1 MRIPG
6 ALLATI
12 QAQARDGYPFE
23 ICGIL
28 VGRKGQGV
36 CRVEEVVPVANREA
50 ESPRV
55 RYQIAPEDVVRVQR
69 QARESGLEIMGYYHS
84 HPDHP
89 ARPSETDRQLAAEG
103 LSHGIVHVIVG
114 VEPDRP
120 PEATAWIFEELS
132 GVFVEEPMVSG

>member
-1 MRIPG
+1 MKMPG

-12 QAQARDGYPFE
+12 QAQAREGYPFE

-28 VGRKGQGV
+28 VGRRGQGG
-36 CRVEEVVPVANREA
+36 RRIEEVVPVRNRET

-55 RYQIAPEDVVRVQR
+55 RYQIAPEDVIRIQR

-89 ARPSETDRQLAAEG
+89 ARPSETDRRLAGEG
-103 LSHGIVHVIVG
+103 LSDGVVHVIVG

-120 PEATAWIFEELS
+120 PETTAWVFEDQS
-132 GVFVEEPMVSG
+132 GAFVEEPVVLG